1 MKEKLENLKQSLT
14 GRREKKGKPLGRR
27 SPKKKRLIGIIIVLV
42 VIVLLFFFFNSRK
55 KAESTAAMGMMGIH
69 TAPVERRDITSTL
82 SSSGTIAPKNTYT
95 ITSLAEGE
103 VIEANFEVGDK
114 VKKGQVL
121 YRIDASSMDSKL
133 KSAKNSVERAQ
144 SNYNDAVKDYNE
156 AGTRFGQNTYKS
168 TRTGYIKKL
177 YLAEG
182 DDVSGGAKIADI
194 YNNQV
199 MKVKLPFLSTDAQQ
213 IPVGAQ
219 AILTLSSTQ
228 EQLPGVVTAVSS
240 MDETLTGGRLVRYV
254 TIQVENPGGLTETM
268 TATAQIGALYS
279 SADGAFAPTVDTV
292 LAADLPSSVEVQ
304 ALLVNE
310 GDFLDIGTPI
320 FQMSSDDAQK
330 LIKSYRES
338 MDTAQSSL
346 EQAQSGLDSTQDSY
360 NNYTITAPI
369 SGTVIKKS
377 SKVGD
382 KVQNSGST
390 AALAVIYDMSSL
402 TFSMSVDELDITKVK
417 VGQKVQVTADA
428 FPGQTFEGTVTNVS
442 LEGTSAN
449 GVTNYPV
456 TVTLDQPGSILP
468 GMNVDGVIILD
479 SAKDVLAVPS
489 DALMRGNVVY
499 VQDASDTAA
508 TGSAPAGFRPVSVV
522 PGLISTDYVEIKS
535 GDLKEGDQV
544 YLMPSS
550 VPRGHGGMNPGGD
563 MGPGDDDDG
572 GDSYDSV
579 VIGGA
584 DIG

>member
-1 MKEKLENLKQSLT
+1 MKEKLENLKQRVSR
-14 GRREKKGKPLGRR
+14 GRDKKGKLLGRK
-27 SPKKKRLIGIIIVLV
+27 SSKKKRLIWIAVILV
-42 VIVLLFFFFNSRK
+42 VIVVVFVFLGSRK
-55 KAESTAAMGMMGIH
+55 KADPSSAMGMMGIH

-103 VIEANFEVGDK
+103 VIEANFEEGDQ
-114 VKKGQVL
+114 VEKGQVL
-121 YRIDASSMDSKL
+121 YRIDASAMDSKL
-133 KSAKNSVERAQ
+133 KSAKNSLDRAQ
-144 SNYNDAVKDYNE
+144 SNYNDAAKDYNE
-156 AGTRFGQNTYKS
+156 AVTRFSANTYKS

-177 YLAEG
+177 YIAEG
-182 DDVSGGAKIADI
+182 DDVNGGTKIADI
-194 YNNQV
+194 YNSQV
-199 MKVKLPFLSTDAQQ
+199 MKVKVPFLSTDAQQ

-240 MDETLTGGRLVRYV
+240 MDETLTGGRLIRYV
-254 TIQVENPGGLTETM
+254 TVQVENPGGLTESM

-292 LAADLPSSVEVQ
+292 LAADLPSSVEIQ
-304 ALLVNE
+304 SLLVNE
-310 GDFLDIGTPI
+310 GDFLNVGTPI
-320 FQMSSDDAQK
+320 FQMSGDDDQK
-330 LIKSYRES
+330 LIKSYRDS
-338 MDTAQSSL
+338 MDTAESAL
-346 EQAQSGLDSTQDSY
+346 EQAQSGLDSTQESY
-360 NNYTITAPI
+360 NSYTITAPI
-369 SGTVIKKS
+369 SGTVIKKT

-402 TFSMSVDELDITKVK
+402 TFNMSVDELDISKVK
-417 VGQKVQVTADA
+417 AGQKVQVTADA
-428 FPGQTFEGTVTNVS
+428 FPGQTFGGTVTKVS
-442 LEGTSAN
+442 LEGTSSN

-456 TVTLDQPGSILP
+456 TVTLNKPGSILP

-479 SAKDVLAVPS
+479 SARNVLAVPA

-499 VQDASDTAA
+499 VQDASNTVA
-508 TGSAPAGFRPVSVV
+508 TGSAPAGFRQVSVV

-550 VPRGHGGMNPGGD
+550 APRGHGGMNYGGD
-563 MGPGDDDDG
+563 IGSDDDDDG
-572 GDSYDSV
+572 GGDSAV
-579 VIGGA
+579 VMGGA
-584 DIG
+584 DVG

>member
-1 MKEKLENLKQSLT
+1 MKEKLENLKQRVSR
-14 GRREKKGKPLGRR
+14 GRDKKGKPLGRK
-27 SPKKKRLIGIIIVLV
+27 SSKKKRLIWIAVILV
-42 VIVLLFFFFNSRK
+42 VIVVVFVFLGSRK
-55 KAESTAAMGMMGIH
+55 KADPSSAMGMMGIH

-103 VIEANFEVGDK
+103 VIEANFEEGDQ
-114 VKKGQVL
+114 VEKGQVL
-121 YRIDASSMDSKL
+121 YRIDASAMDSKL
-133 KSAKNSVERAQ
+133 KSAKNSLDRAQ
-144 SNYNDAVKDYNE
+144 SNYNDAAKDYNE
-156 AGTRFGQNTYKS
+156 AVTRFSANTYKS

-177 YLAEG
+177 YIAEG
-182 DDVSGGAKIADI
+182 DDVNGGTKIADI
-194 YNNQV
+194 YNSQV
-199 MKVKLPFLSTDAQQ
+199 MKVKVPFLSTDAQQ

-240 MDETLTGGRLVRYV
+240 MDETLTGGRLIRYV
-254 TIQVENPGGLTETM
+254 TVQVENPGGLTESM

-292 LAADLPSSVEVQ
+292 LAADLPSSVEIQ
-304 ALLVNE
+304 SLLVNE
-310 GDFLDIGTPI
+310 GDFLNVGTPI
-320 FQMSSDDAQK
+320 FQMSGDDDQK
-330 LIKSYRES
+330 LIKSYRDS
-338 MDTAQSSL
+338 MDTAESAL
-346 EQAQSGLDSTQDSY
+346 EQAQSGLDSTQESY
-360 NNYTITAPI
+360 NSYTITAPI
-369 SGTVIKKS
+369 SGTVIKKT

-402 TFSMSVDELDITKVK
+402 TFNMSVDELDISKVK
-417 VGQKVQVTADA
+417 AGQKVQVTADA
-428 FPGQTFEGTVTNVS
+428 FPGQTFGGTVTKVS
-442 LEGTSAN
+442 LEGTSSN

-456 TVTLDQPGSILP
+456 TVTLNKPGSILP

-479 SAKDVLAVPS
+479 SARDVLAVPA

-499 VQDASDTAA
+499 VQDASNTVA
-508 TGSAPAGFRPVSVV
+508 TGSAPAGFRQVSVV

-550 VPRGHGGMNPGGD
+550 APRGHGGMNYGGD
-563 MGPGDDDDG
+563 IGSDDDDDG
-572 GDSYDSV
+572 GGDSAV
-579 VIGGA
+579 VMGGA
-584 DIG
+584 DVG

>member
-1 MKEKLENLKQSLT
+1 MKEKLENLKQRVSR
-14 GRREKKGKPLGRR
+14 GRDKKGKPLGRK
-27 SPKKKRLIGIIIVLV
+27 SSKKKRLIWIAVILV
-42 VIVLLFFFFNSRK
+42 VIVVVFVFLGSRK
-55 KAESTAAMGMMGIH
+55 KADPSSTMGMMGIH

-103 VIEANFEVGDK
+103 VIEANFEEGDQ
-114 VKKGQVL
+114 VEKGQVL
-121 YRIDASSMDSKL
+121 YRIDASAMDSKL
-133 KSAKNSVERAQ
+133 KSAKNSLDRAQ
-144 SNYNDAVKDYNE
+144 SNYNDTAKDYNE
-156 AGTRFGQNTYKS
+156 AVTRFSANTYKS

-177 YLAEG
+177 YIAEG
-182 DDVSGGAKIADI
+182 DDVNGGTKIADI
-194 YNNQV
+194 YNSQV
-199 MKVKLPFLSTDAQQ
+199 MKVKVPFLSTDAQQ

-240 MDETLTGGRLVRYV
+240 MDETLTGGRLIRYV
-254 TIQVENPGGLTETM
+254 TVQVENPGGLTESM

-292 LAADLPSSVEVQ
+292 LAADLPSSVEIQ
-304 ALLVNE
+304 SLLVNE
-310 GDFLDIGTPI
+310 GDFLNVGTPI
-320 FQMSSDDAQK
+320 FQMSGDDDQK
-330 LIKSYRES
+330 LIKSYRDS
-338 MDTAQSSL
+338 MDTAESAL
-346 EQAQSGLDSTQDSY
+346 EQAQSGLDSTQESY
-360 NNYTITAPI
+360 NSYTITAPI
-369 SGTVIKKS
+369 SGTVIKKT

-402 TFSMSVDELDITKVK
+402 TFNMSVDELDISKVK
-417 VGQKVQVTADA
+417 AGQKVQVTADA
-428 FPGQTFEGTVTNVS
+428 FPGQTFGGTVTKVS
-442 LEGTSAN
+442 LEGTSSN

-456 TVTLDQPGSILP
+456 TVTLNKPGSILP

-479 SAKDVLAVPS
+479 SARDVLAVPA

-499 VQDASDTAA
+499 VQDASNTVA
-508 TGSAPAGFRPVSVV
+508 TGSAPAGFRQVSVV

-550 VPRGHGGMNPGGD
+550 APRGHGGMNYGGD
-563 MGPGDDDDG
+563 IGSDDDDDG
-572 GDSYDSV
+572 GGDSAV
-579 VIGGA
+579 VMGGA
-584 DIG
+584 DVG